1 MTDSSKQRVAKRA
14 AGSRSAAAEFEEA
27 IGGREQLVEV
37 LSAQSRDTKQDILF
51 RLLSDPGRA
60 GDSLVTIC
68 HDAGVS
74 ATEVLA
80 MFRDAAVAQS
90 MVKAQSTLADK
101 LDGVARDVAEKAANH
116 VEDCHCQILSVT
128 GEADP
133 ACPDC
138 GGRGQLYFRGNLKH
152 AEMVFKATGLTK
164 EDGGGVN
171 VNVSN
176 QMGLSMGGGFL
187 DKFVQATDDA
197 AFDVLE
203 VESVEEVEPPTD

>member
-1 MTDSSKQRVAKRA
+1 MPDSSKQRVAKRA

-101 LDGVARDVAEKAANH
+101 LDGVARDVAEKASNH
-116 VEDCHCQILSVT
+116 VEDCHCQILSAI

-138 GGRGQLYFRGNLKH
+138 GGRGQLYFRGDLKH

-164 EDGGGVN
+164 EGGGVN

-176 QMGLSMGGGFL
+176 QMGLAVGGGFL

-203 VESVEEVEPPTD
+203 VESVEEVKPPTD